1 MKAFHLFKVAATKHS
16 SGSGYANMG
25 HMYLN
30 GFVTDEIENMDSK
43 RALSPTSSTANAKL
57 NFYGDDYYI
66 SFERNRSMPR
76 LRRCLQ
82 VLYKLE
88 IHMDTQD

>member
-16 SGSGYANMG
+16 SGSGYANLG

-43 RALSPTSSTANAKL
+43 RALSPTSSAANA
-57 NFYGDDYYI
+57 NSIFGDDDYI
-66 SFERNRSMPR
+66 SFDRNRSMPR

-82 VLYKLE
+82 VLCKLE